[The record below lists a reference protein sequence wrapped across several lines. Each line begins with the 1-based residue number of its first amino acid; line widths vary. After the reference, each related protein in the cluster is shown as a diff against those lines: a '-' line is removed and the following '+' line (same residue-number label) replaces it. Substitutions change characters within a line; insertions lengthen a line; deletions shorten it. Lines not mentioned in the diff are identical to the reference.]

1 MNKMISLAK
10 IMFASLAVYLS
21 IGVVRNFL
29 VTIMYAFQESFF
41 KSIAILISSSLL
53 SCAYLVAIIYF
64 LVLKSDKWTHK
75 LIAKDIQPDSSPTPE
90 LTLTMAFRL
99 VSVGAGLYC
108 LMTFF
113 WSISQSLSQLLHYL
127 SMNIKHTLKAAE
139 VRQFYTGGAGVDY
152 IKPILLLAF
161 AVYLLCGAPH
171 FVRWQ
176 VKKTLKL
183 CNEPEKFKNNPS
195 Q

>member
-1 MNKMISLAK
+1 MNKMISYAK
-10 IMFASLAVYLS
+10 IMFAGLAVYLAIS
-21 IGVVRNFL
+21 VVRNLLF
-29 VTIMYAFQESFF
+29 TIAYAFQDFSFASVGIIIF
-41 KSIAILISSSLL
+41 SLL
-53 SCAYLVAIIYF
+53 LSGAYLAAIIYF
-64 LVLKSDKWTHK
+64 LVLKSDKWSRK
-75 LIAKDIQPDSSPTPE
+75 LIVGDIEPDLTPTPE
-90 LTLTMAFRL
+90 ITLTMAFRL
-99 VSVGAGLYC
+99 VCFGVGLYC

-127 SMNIKHTLKAAE
+127 SMSIKHTLKATE
-139 VRQFYTGGAGVDY
+139 VRQFYTVGVDY

>member
-1 MNKMISLAK
+1 MNKMVSLAK
-10 IMFASLAVYLS
+10 VTFASLAVYLAIS
-21 IGVVRNFL
+21 IVRNIL
-29 VTIMYAFQESFF
+29 VTISYAFQEFSFA
-41 KSIAILISSSLL
+41 SIGIVIFSLL
-53 SCAYLVAIIYF
+53 LSGAYLVAIIYF
-64 LVLKSDKWTHK
+64 LVLKSDKWAQK
-75 LIAKDIQPDSSPTPE
+75 LIANEIEPDSSPTPE
-90 LTLTMAFRL
+90 ITLTMAFRL

-108 LMTFF
+108 LMNFF

-127 SMNIKHTLKAAE
+127 SMSIKHTLKATE

-152 IKPILLLAF
+152 IKPILLLAL

-183 CNEPEKFKNNPS
+183 CNKPEEFKNNPS

>member
-1 MNKMISLAK
+1 MNKMISFAK
-10 IMFASLAVYLS
+10 VMFAGLAVYLTIS
-21 IGVVRNFL
+21 IVRNLLF
-29 VTIMYAFQESFF
+29 TIVYAFQDFSFASVGIIIF
-41 KSIAILISSSLL
+41 SLL
-53 SCAYLVAIIYF
+53 LSGAYLAAIIYF
-64 LVLKSDKWTHK
+64 LVLKSDKWSRK
-75 LIAKDIQPDSSPTPE
+75 LIVGDIEPDSSPTPE
-90 LTLTMAFRL
+90 ITLTMAFRL

-108 LMTFF
+108 TSSFI
-113 WSISQSLSQLLHYL
+113 WSCSNMLKNLIRTMKYGQQGDRYIQMFSRGLS
-127 SMNIKHTLKAAE
+127 
-139 VRQFYTGGAGVDY
+139 VDY
-152 IKPILLLAF
+152 IQPLLYLAL